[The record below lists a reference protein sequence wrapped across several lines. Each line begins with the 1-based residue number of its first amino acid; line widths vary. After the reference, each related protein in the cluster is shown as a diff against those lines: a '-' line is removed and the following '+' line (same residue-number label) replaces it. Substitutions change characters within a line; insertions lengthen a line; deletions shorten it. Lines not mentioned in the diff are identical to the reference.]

1 MLSAFS
7 IAAAITRGLKDDRLL
22 HIVGECDARIFGRTP
37 GERLERQTDGIT
49 ELVIVAD
56 AAAVLDDAAIAW
68 LGDHAGSVIAS
79 PGGRPLAV
87 AVAPAERERAAAALD
102 GRATGLTFVTPDGE
116 MFVRKLRRRVPLIA
130 CSLREQSARTIE
142 RRLFDNV
149 YKGVTDLVTK
159 WVWPEP
165 AFWVTR
171 ACANLGITPN
181 MVTWLGV
188 LLVLA
193 AGVLFYQGAFVAGLG
208 AAWLMTFLDTV
219 DGKLAR
225 VTGTSSAFG
234 NLLDHGTDVLHPP
247 VWWYCLAHGIA
258 TSSPDMSGPVW
269 SSLWVILGC
278 YVVGRGFE
286 VAFHKGFGFNPYIWQ
301 PFDSRFRLIVSRRN
315 IILLVVSLGLAAG
328 AVADA
333 FLLCA
338 AWSVVSTAIQGVRLA
353 QAFAARQ
360 SGPVTSWLY

>member
-1 MLSAFS
+1 M
-7 IAAAITRGLKDDRLL
+7 L
-22 HIVGECDARIFGRTP
+22 HIVGECDERIFGRTP
-37 GERLERQTDGIT
+37 AERLERQSGGISDL
-49 ELVIVAD
+49 LVVAD
-56 AAAVLDDAAIAW
+56 AAAVLDDAAVAW
-68 LGDHAGSVIAS
+68 LADHAGTVIAS
-79 PGGRPLAV
+79 PAGRPLAV
-87 AVAPAERERAAAALD
+87 AVEPAERDRAVAALGGSD
-102 GRATGLTFVTPDGE
+102 PSLAFVTPQGE

-130 CSLREQSARTIE
+130 YSLREDPGRAVE

-159 WVWPEP
+159 WVWPVP
-165 AFWVTR
+165 ALWVTR
-171 ACANLGITPN
+171 ACASLGISPN

-193 AGVLFYQGAFVAGLG
+193 AGVLFYQGALAAGLA

-247 VWWYCLAHGIA
+247 VWWYCLAHGVA
-258 TSSPDMSGPVW
+258 TSSPQTAGRVW
-269 SSLWVILGC
+269 TALWVILAC
-278 YVVGRGFE
+278 YVVGRGIE
-286 VAFHKGFGFNPYIWQ
+286 IAFHKSFGFNPYIWR

-315 IILLVVSLGLAAG
+315 IILLIVTLGLLAG
-328 AVADA
+328 AIADA

-338 AWSVVSTAIQGVRLA
+338 AWSVVSTLIQAVRLA
-353 QAFAARQ
+353 QAFAEQR
-360 SGPVTSWLY
+360 SHPVTSWLY